1 MTAESFYFYLS
12 AKNNYKYH
20 NHGQRADCSSNGRGC
35 WDKGG
40 GAEAK
45 KRTKKY

>member
-20 NHGQRADCSSNGRGC
+20 NHGQRVDCSSNGRGC